1 MHLGSIEVMKR
12 FVAIGLGLALGP
24 RVTMVNEV
32 RASQVVA
39 VPIHPLESAKAFV
52 GEYVGFRWFGA
63 SHLPINRG
71 NNRGYNTG
79 VDTHRH
85 RIEGTHR
92 RKAWERSNYTD
103 RAQYS
108 TH

>member
-1 MHLGSIEVMKR
+1 MQRCVVL
-12 FVAIGLGLALGP
+12 GLGLAIVP
-24 RVTMVNEV
+24 RVAVVNEV
-32 RASQVVA
+32 RAG
-39 VPIHPLESAKAFV
+39 LESDKARV
-52 GEYVGFRWFGA
+52 DEYVGFRWFGA

-85 RIEGTHR
+85 RLGGRHKH
-92 RKAWERSNYTD
+92 KAWEHSTYTG
-103 RAQYS
+103 RAQYN